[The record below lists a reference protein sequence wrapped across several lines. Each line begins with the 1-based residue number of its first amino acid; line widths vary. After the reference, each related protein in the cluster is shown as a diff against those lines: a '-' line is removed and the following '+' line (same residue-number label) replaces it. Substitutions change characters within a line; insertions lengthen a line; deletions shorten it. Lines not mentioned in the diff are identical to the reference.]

1 MPHINRIRLV
11 NVNYNDAKSIY
22 DDFNMRL
29 DGKSTTYDLIN
40 TGGKSMLILM
50 LLQTVLPNTYL
61 KKEKPIKNI
70 FIGGNTKRTSH
81 CLVEWELDEGY
92 EYKYMLTGFCARKK
106 QESDN
111 DEEDDNKLEIDYYN
125 YCYFYNDYAQIDIK
139 SLPLVTRDGNDKIYM
154 SYDKLR
160 QYLIGMKK
168 DGLPVEIFD
177 SKKDYMKR
185 IEYYG
190 LISAEWKL
198 ISEINVSENYI
209 EKYFKE
215 NKTSRKLIENFLIKI
230 IDNINLQNSDETE
243 DTLVDTLIEL

>member
-125 YCYFYNDYAQIDIK
+125 YCYFYNMSCAAARPN
-139 SLPLVTRDGNDKIYM
+139 SMTSPHAWTRVWCCSPPPAIFCSRTM
-154 SYDKLR
+154 SFISSFR
-160 QYLIGMKK
+160 
-168 DGLPVEIFD
+168 
-177 SKKDYMKR
+177 R
-185 IEYYG
+185 IRPP
-190 LISAEWKL
+190 A
-198 ISEINVSENYI
+198 
-209 EKYFKE
+209 
-215 NKTSRKLIENFLIKI
+215 I
-230 IDNINLQNSDETE
+230 I
-243 DTLVDTLIEL
+243 